1 MKELTATIGVIFIA
15 IVYFSIVPMIGD
27 KIGGGPIAAS
37 GTLSFTGGN
46 VTDGETVTIS
56 NVTLEFDPNGD
67 GVSGGHV
74 DVNIADPTPAT
85 ASTALANA
93 INNDAT
99 LSTIVT
105 AVRYP

>member
-27 KIGGGPIAAS
+27 KIGGGPVAAT
-37 GTLSFTGGN
+37 GTLTFTGGT
-46 VTDGETVTIS
+46 VTDGETVTIG
-56 NVTLEFDPNGD
+56 NTTLEFDPAGN
-67 GVSGGHV
+67 GVSSGHI
-74 DVNIADPTPAT
+74 DVNIADTSPAT
-85 ASTALANA
+85 ASTALANK

-99 LSTIVT
+99 LSALVT